1 MLQNLARFIRH
12 YVLFHFSPHTIKMG
26 AFAFSLLSCLAGGSI
41 LLFSLFGTS
50 LHDTLGLLYVEINY
64 IASLSAFGMYLCL
77 PVLGYLSDVYGPA
90 LLSLL
95 SVWFFCPSYLVN
107 LYLVSLQLGQKLDHS
122 LVSKMSASFC
132 LIGLATSALYFSSLL
147 TCAKIYPKRK
157 GLAISLPVSCYGLS
171 SFIGSQLLKLRY
183 FQSATQPGTLDLV
196 RTFTFF
202 GWMYLFI
209 GVFQTITSALVNL
222 EMEIIVT
229 DEESPLMNEIETQEE
244 ANLSLIP
251 SREIVEP
258 QNHYIRFISFLK
270 DRSAW
275 VLLVSLIFNIGPLE
289 SYQNNLGS
297 ILRITTNVHGVASSL
312 PDQLSVSASS
322 STVLR
327 LLAGWLSDYVCQSD
341 RKYPISRMWLLLI
354 IVVLGGIGQWAL
366 IYYYYY
372 AQTDSYWIVSMI
384 NGGAYGGIFTLYPT
398 VIASIWGVDL
408 LGSTWGSFMVAPAI
422 GSIMYSLSYG
432 NQVDGHCVSIT
443 GKSVFEVGEYCLSQ
457 YFKIGGLSMFFSMI
471 LLVIAWR
478 KYWVP
483 RGFTVF

>member
-1 MLQNLARFIRH
+1 
-12 YVLFHFSPHTIKMG
+12 MG
-26 AFAFSLLSCLAGGSI
+26 AFVFSLISCLAGGSI

-50 LHDTLGLLYVEINY
+50 LHDSLGLLYVEINF

-77 PVLGYLSDVYGPA
+77 PILGYLSDVYGPA
-90 LLSLL
+90 LLSLI
-95 SVWFFCPSYLVN
+95 SVWFFCPSYLIN
-107 LYLVSLQLGQKLDHS
+107 LYLVSVLLGQKLDHS
-122 LVSKMSASFC
+122 LVTKLSCSFC

-171 SFIGSQLLKLRY
+171 SFIGSQLLKLDY
-183 FQSATQPGTLDLV
+183 FQLPDQGGTLDLV
-196 RTFTFF
+196 RTFSFF
-202 GWMYLFI
+202 GWMYLLI

-229 DEESPLMNEIETQEE
+229 DEESPLMNDIETQE
-244 ANLSLIP
+244 ASNLSLIP

-258 QNHYIRFISFLK
+258 ENHYNRFVTFLK
-270 DRSAW
+270 DKSAW

-297 ILRITTNVHGVASSL
+297 VLRITTNAHGVASNLSN
-312 PDQLSVSASS
+312 QLSVSASS

-327 LLAGWLSDYVCQSD
+327 LATGWLSDYISHSD
-341 RKYPISRMWLLLI
+341 RKYPISRMWLLII
-354 IVVLGGIGQWAL
+354 IVMLGGLGQWAL

-372 AQTDSYWIVSMI
+372 AQSDSYWFVSMV

-422 GSIMYSLSYG
+422 GSIIYSLSYG
-432 NQVDGHCVSIT
+432 NQVDGHCVSIK
-443 GKSVFEVGEYCLSQ
+443 GQNLIGQYCLSQ
-457 YFKIGGLSMFFSMI
+457 YFKISGLSMMFSV
-471 LLVIAWR
+471 LLLIIAWR
-478 KYWVP
+478 RYWVS
-483 RGFTVF
+483 RGFSVF